1 VAARPVRT
9 SQTSDLDAFISEASL
24 DPEFRRAFAD
34 AEARSALLRGLIGA
48 RKSQGMSQ
56 EETAC
61 FMGTTQS
68 AVSELEGGTTD
79 PQLSTLQ
86 RYARAVNAH
95 VTIGLTCAASA
106 TASMDIAPTWRTADA
121 VQRSFL
127 AAVLAQAS
135 DGPSPEVTF
144 EDCAA

>member
-1 VAARPVRT
+1 MAARNAR
-9 SQTSDLDAFISEASL
+9 TSDLDAFIRESTL

-34 AEARSALLRGLIGA
+34 AEARSALLRSLIDA
-48 RKSQGMSQ
+48 RRSQGMSQ
-56 EETAC
+56 EDTAC

-95 VTIGLTCAASA
+95 VTIGLTCATSA
-106 TASMDIAPTWRTADA
+106 TASVDIAATWRTADA
-121 VQRSFL
+121 TRRSFL
-127 AAVLAQAS
+127 AAVLARAS
-135 DGPSPEVTF
+135 EEPLPEVVF
-144 EDCAA
+144 EACAA